1 MRAMARPEDGHAAYE
16 APNGDG
22 DARYAEVV
30 EKVYV
35 QPDMLL
41 VCGRHGGVDRR
52 TVHHCGRTYAG
63 TWGHTGDPVVV
74 LSIIGDA
81 VSYGNPGT
89 LTLKKR
95 LESNSLPWS
104 MTSGPN
110 TEHGI

>member
-1 MRAMARPEDGHAAYE
+1 MARPEDGHAAYE

-81 VSYGNPGT
+81 VSYGDPGT
-89 LTLKKR
+89 STQK
-95 LESNSLPWS
+95 NNWS
-104 MTSGPN
+104 RMTFHSSR
-110 TEHGI
+110 